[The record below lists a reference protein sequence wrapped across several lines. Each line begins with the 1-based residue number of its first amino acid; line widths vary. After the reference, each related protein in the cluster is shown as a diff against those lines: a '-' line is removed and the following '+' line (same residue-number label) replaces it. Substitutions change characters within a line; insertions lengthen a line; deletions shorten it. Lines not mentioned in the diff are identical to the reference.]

1 MTNKNES
8 INRMMEMQRRIKE
21 AQSKEKEVIPVVEV
35 ETKQE
40 TNLPSKFLSL
50 NEVKVSTKELAKTTS
65 YLDKMRNINDQ

>member
-50 NEVKVSTKELAKTTS
+50 SEITNSLI
-65 YLDKMRNINDQ
+65 NIP